1 MDVEALAALVGEF
14 VDAGDADRL
23 KVLAAALDVLVG
35 IVVWDV
41 GHAHDDAVSHAV
53 MAQEPLQVV
62 EHALACLTGV
72 TLVDFGAH
80 VLDIDKV
87 FMNVGQQAFQVPTL
101 HIEGGFH

>member
-35 IVVWDV
+35 IVVGDV

-53 MAQEPLQVV
+53 MAHEPLQVV
-62 EHALACLTGV
+62 KYALVVLAGV
-72 TLVDFGAH
+72 MPEDVVVY

-87 FMNVGQQAFQVPTL
+87 FMDVGQQAFQVSTV